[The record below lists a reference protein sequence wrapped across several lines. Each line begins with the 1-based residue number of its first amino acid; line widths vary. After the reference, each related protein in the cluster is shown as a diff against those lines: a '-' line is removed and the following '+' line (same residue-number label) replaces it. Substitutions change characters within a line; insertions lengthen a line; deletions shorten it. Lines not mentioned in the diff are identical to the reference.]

1 MFLLGYEPHDK
12 KSRDQIVRGRYYPY
26 YLSLQNMQA
35 CYVTEWSTV
44 EGSMLKT
51 YEIDEREEAD
61 ALAFVCWQRRS
72 PAGFRSANTVDVT
85 HFVRRFEEVVGLPAA
100 IFLAHVYH
108 RDSEGLY
115 KAWTPEV
122 TSGFEAFIKENAS
135 LISAYEKSVLCSS
148 RWHCREH
155 KKIDRG
161 VYTPAVCLA
170 LEAKVDRLIER
181 SELRRLIVVS
191 DEVERQ
197 RAEMLRVEAPGASWR
212 SRRGAQRSRLCSGST
227 PTPSMSCTTS
237 FELRRSRAEQVR
249 VPGKL
254 NL

>member
-1 MFLLGYEPHDK
+1 
-12 KSRDQIVRGRYYPY
+12 
-26 YLSLQNMQA
+26 
-35 CYVTEWSTV
+35 
-44 EGSMLKT
+44 MLIKT

-100 IFLAHVYH
+100 RFLAHVYH

-122 TSGFEAFIKENAS
+122 TSGFESFIKENIS

-170 LEAKVDRLIER
+170 LEAKVDRLIE
-181 SELRRLIVVS
+181 SSALRKLIVVS
-191 DEVERQ
+191 GEAERQ
-197 RAEMLRVEAPGASWR
+197 RAEMLHVEAQ
-212 SRRGAQRSRLCSGST
+212 RRRQLNIAQERAKIEMLLGVNPDT
-227 PTPSMSCTTS
+227 LD
-237 FELRRSRAEQVR
+237 ELYDLLR
-249 VPGKL
+249 VKEVES
-254 NL
+254 

>member
-51 YEIDEREEAD
+51 YEIDEREQAD
-61 ALAFVCWQRRS
+61 ALAFVCWRRWSS
-72 PAGFRSANTVDVT
+72 PVDFRSANTVDVT
-85 HFVRRFEEVVGLPAA
+85 HFVHRVEEVVGLPAA
-100 IFLAHVYH
+100 RSLAHTYH

-122 TSGFEAFIKENAS
+122 VLDFEAFIKENIS

-155 KKIDRG
+155 KKIDMD

-181 SELRRLIVVS
+181 SELCRLIVVS
-191 DEVERQ
+191 DEAERQ
-197 RAEMLRVEAPGASWR
+197 RAEMLRVEAQ
-212 SRRGAQRSRLCSGST
+212 RRRQLNIAQERAKIEMLLGVNPDT
-227 PTPSMSCTTS
+227 LD
-237 FELRRSRAEQVR
+237 ELYDLLR
-249 VPGKL
+249 VKEVES
-254 NL
+254 